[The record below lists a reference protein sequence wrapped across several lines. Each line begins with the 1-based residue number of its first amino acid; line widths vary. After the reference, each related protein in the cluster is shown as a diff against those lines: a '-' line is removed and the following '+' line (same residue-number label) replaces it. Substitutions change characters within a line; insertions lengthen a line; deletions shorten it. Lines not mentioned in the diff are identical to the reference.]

1 MGKRFP
7 DDNSGNLDRWPQ
19 RSELK
24 EAENMSNARV
34 MYWAD
39 VDFTKESTG
48 KLQSGSLQS

>member
-1 MGKRFP
+1 MGKQFP
-7 DDNSGNLDRWPQ
+7 DDNSGSLVQWPQ

-24 EAENMSNARV
+24 EAENMSTARV

-39 VDFTKESTG
+39 VDFTKESTR